1 MRRGDDRAG
10 DRSIARRY
18 ELDAMRKCE
27 QPGHAFIGEDWTGEG
42 GRWPGRQQACV
53 LRGHDKFLVLW
64 ASQNKWSTHHRYT
77 FFAIKLPTILSTTL
91 YLLINYSRL

>member
-27 QPGHAFIGEDWTGEG
+27 QPGHAFIGEDRREG
-42 GRWPGRQQACV
+42 ARKRVLCV
-53 LRGHDKFLVLW
+53 AVTSF
-64 ASQNKWSTHHRYT
+64 
-77 FFAIKLPTILSTTL
+77 
-91 YLLINYSRL
+91 